1 MATLKDV
8 KAKINGVKQTQKITR
23 AMNMVAASRLRG
35 AQNKMEAF
43 KPYAA
48 KFREVLG
55 SLAARA
61 GENTT
66 NPLFIQR
73 EAIKNVHIILF
84 TSDRGL
90 CGGFNSNLLAETV
103 KLMRGV
109 KEKYPDAQFSFTCF
123 GRKGYSWCV
132 KNGFT
137 VVERHIGVVGAKFDF
152 ATAVKAGN
160 NAIKGFLGQLEGEN
174 AIQYD
179 EVFLVYGSFVRMSL
193 QMPVAQK
200 ILPVDIS
207 EATVTQTAVVENEHA
222 EAETAPDEG
231 GYNRETY
238 LPEHL
243 CEPSEKELL
252 SDMLPRNIYVQT
264 YNALLETSASEHA
277 ARMFAMENAT
287 KACKDIIS
295 NLQLSYNKARQAAIT
310 SELID
315 IVGGAGALQG

>member
-35 AQNKMEAF
+35 AQNKMENF
-43 KPYAA
+43 KPYAG

-55 SLAARA
+55 SLAERA
-61 GENTT
+61 GENTSI
-66 NPLFIQR
+66 PLFIQR
-73 EAIKNVHIILF
+73 ENVKNVHIILF

-90 CGGFNSNLLAETV
+90 CGGFNTNLLAETV
-103 KLMRGV
+103 QLMRKV
-109 KEKYPDAQFSFTCF
+109 KEKHPAVQFSFTCF
-123 GRKGYSWCV
+123 GRKGYSWCI
-132 KNGFT
+132 KNGFNVT
-137 VVERHIGVVGAKFDF
+137 ERHIGVVGAKFAF
-152 ATAVKAGN
+152 TTAVTAGN
-160 NAIKGFLGQLEGEN
+160 NAIKSFLGKFEAEDAL
-174 AIQYD
+174 QYD
-179 EVFLVYGSFVRMSL
+179 EVFMIYGSFVRMSL
-193 QMPVAQK
+193 QLPVAQK

-207 EATVTQTAVVENEHA
+207 EATKNEAAA
-222 EAETAPDEG
+222 EDAGNAETVANDAD

-252 SDMLPRNIYVQT
+252 SNMLPRNVYVQI

-287 KACKDIIS
+287 KACKDIIA

>member
-8 KAKINGVKQTQKITR
+8 KLKINGVKQNQKITR
-23 AMNMVAASRLRG
+23 AMNMVAASRLRS

-43 KPYAA
+43 KPYAV

-66 NPLFIQR
+66 NPLFMR
-73 EAIKNVHIILF
+73 RAEIKNVHIMLF

-90 CGGFNSNLLAETV
+90 CGGFNSNILSETTR
-103 KLMRGV
+103 LMRAV
-109 KEKYPDAQFSFTCF
+109 REEHPNAAFSFTCF
-123 GRKGYSWCV
+123 GRKGFSWCA
-132 KNGFT
+132 KNGFN
-137 VVERHIGVVGAKFDF
+137 VVNHYIGVVGARFDF
-152 ATAVKAGN
+152 STAVNAGTD
-160 NAIKGFLGQLEGEN
+160 AIKGFLGKLEGED

-179 EVFLVYGSFVRMSL
+179 EVYMVYGSFVRLSL
-193 QMPVAQK
+193 QEPVMQQ
-200 ILPVDIS
+200 ILPVHITADS
-207 EATVTQTAVVENEHA
+207 GTETAEDEAATETVENQY
-222 EAETAPDEG
+222 TGEG
-231 GYNRETY
+231 YDRETY

-243 CEPSEKELL
+243 CEPGEAELL
-252 SDMLPRNIYVQT
+252 GVMLPRNVFVQV

-315 IVGGAGALQG
+315 IVGGAGALRG

>member
-35 AQNKMEAF
+35 AQNKMVAF
-43 KPYAA
+43 KPYAG

-61 GENTT
+61 GEGTT
-66 NPLFIQR
+66 IPLFIQR
-73 EAIKNVHIILF
+73 ENIKNVHIVLF

-90 CGGFNSNLLAETV
+90 CGGFNSNLLSETQ
-103 KLMRGV
+103 KLMQGI
-109 KEKYPDAQFSFTCF
+109 KAKYPEVLFSFTCF
-123 GRKGYSWCV
+123 GRKGYSWCL
-132 KNGFT
+132 KNDFEI
-137 VVERHIGVVGAKFDF
+137 VERHLGVVGAKFDF
-152 ATAVKAGN
+152 SMAVKAGN
-160 NAIKGFLGQLEGEN
+160 NAIKSFLGQLETEG
-174 AIQYD
+174 AVQYD

-193 QMPVAQK
+193 QLPVAQK
-200 ILPVDIS
+200 MLPVDIS
-207 EATVTQTAVVENEHA
+207 AALQPQTPAEENADADAVEHDA
-222 EAETAPDEG
+222 D

-243 CEPSEKELL
+243 CEPSETELL
-252 SDMLPRNIYVQT
+252 ADMLPRNIYVQI

>member
-43 KPYAA
+43 KPYAG

-61 GENTT
+61 GDNTT
-66 NPLFIQR
+66 NPLFMQR
-73 EAIKNVHIILF
+73 ENVKNVHIILF

-109 KEKYPDAQFSFTCF
+109 KEKHADVQFSFTCF

-132 KNGFT
+132 KNGFN

-152 ATAVKAGN
+152 ATAVKAGSD
-160 NAIKGFLGQLEGEN
+160 AIKGFLGRLEAEG
-174 AIQYD
+174 ALQYD
-179 EVFLVYGSFVRMSL
+179 EVFLVYGSFIRMSL
-193 QMPVAQK
+193 QQPVAQK
-200 ILPVDIS
+200 ILPVDIT
-207 EATVTQTAVVENEHA
+207 EAMRQ
-222 EAETAPDEG
+222 ETAAEEG
-231 GYNRETY
+231 EAVETVEHGADDYNRETY

-252 SDMLPRNIYVQT
+252 TVMLPRNIYVQI

>member
-8 KAKINGVKQTQKITR
+8 KTKIGGVKQTQKITR
-23 AMNMVAASRLRG
+23 AMNMVAASRLRS

-43 KPYAA
+43 RAYAS
-48 KFREVLG
+48 KFREVLD

-61 GENTT
+61 EDTT
-66 NPLFIQR
+66 SIPLLDRR
-73 EAIKNVHIILF
+73 EEVKQVHIALF

-90 CGGFNSNLLAETV
+90 CGGFNSNI
-103 KLMRGV
+103 M
-109 KEKYPDAQFSFTCF
+109 AQAMGLIRTIREEHPQAVFSFTCF
-123 GRKGYSWCV
+123 GRKGYNWCM

-137 VVERHIGVVGAKFDF
+137 VIEKHIGVVGAHFDF
-152 ATAVKAGN
+152 NTASTAGAN
-160 NAIKGFLGQLEGEN
+160 FIRAFLGKIEAED
-174 AIQYD
+174 AVQYD
-179 EVFLVYGSFVRMSL
+179 QVYLVYGSFVRMSL
-193 QMPVAQK
+193 QAPVVQK
-200 ILPVDIS
+200 ILPVDITPVVTN
-207 EATVTQTAVVENEHA
+207 ETVAA
-222 EAETAPDEG
+222 EGETAEHHAVEEKS
-231 GYNRETY
+231 YNRETY

-243 CEPSEKELL
+243 CEPSEKDLL
-252 SDMLPRNIYVQT
+252 SVMLPRNIYVQI

>member
-8 KAKINGVKQTQKITR
+8 KTKITGVKQTQKITR
-23 AMNMVAASRLRG
+23 AMNMVAASRLRS

-61 GENTT
+61 GESTT
-66 NPLFIQR
+66 NPLFMER
-73 EAIKNVHIILF
+73 EEIKNIHIIMF

-90 CGGFNSNLLAETV
+90 CGGFNSNIIAETV
-103 KLMRGV
+103 KLMRTSKEEHSGV
-109 KEKYPDAQFSFTCF
+109 EFSFTCF
-123 GRKGYSWCV
+123 GRKGFNWCV
-132 KNGFT
+132 KNGFN
-137 VVERHIGVVGAKFDF
+137 VVNKYLGVVGAKFDF
-152 ATAVKAGN
+152 ATAAKAGN
-160 NAIKGFLGQLEGEN
+160 NAIKSFLGQNEGEGCL
-174 AIQYD
+174 QDD
-179 EVFLVYGSFVRMSL
+179 EVYLVYGSFVRMSL
-193 QMPVAQK
+193 QVAVSQR
-200 ILPVDIS
+200 ILPVDINAAGAD
-207 EATVTQTAVVENEHA
+207 ETPADA
-222 EAETAPDEG
+222 AETKPVVAEES
-231 GYNRETY
+231 YNRETY

-252 SDMLPRNIYVQT
+252 TVMLPRNIYVQT

-295 NLQLSYNKARQAAIT
+295 SLQLSYNKARQAAIT

-315 IVGGAGALQG
+315 IVSGAGAMQG

>member
-8 KAKINGVKQTQKITR
+8 KAKISGVKQTQKITR

-35 AQNKMEAF
+35 AQTKMEAF

-55 SLAARA
+55 SLAERA
-61 GENTT
+61 GDNTS
-66 NPLFIQR
+66 NPLFIER
-73 EAIKNVHIILF
+73 DEIKQVHIVLF

-90 CGGFNSNLLAETV
+90 CGGFNSNLLAKTTQ
-103 KLMRGV
+103 LMKDVRAQH
-109 KEKYPDAQFSFTCF
+109 PQAQFSFTCF
-123 GRKGYSWCV
+123 GRKGYSWCL
-132 KNGFT
+132 KNNYKIVDT
-137 VVERHIGVVGAKFDF
+137 HIGVVGARFDF
-152 ATAVKAGN
+152 ALASKTGHIL
-160 NAIKGFLGQLEGEN
+160 IKSFLGEYNDEDCL
-174 AIQYD
+174 QYD
-179 EVFLVYGSFVRMSL
+179 EVYLIYGSFVRMSL
-193 QMPVAQK
+193 QEAMSQR
-200 ILPVDIS
+200 ILPVDIRDAKIADDHAAAVATE
-207 EATVTQTAVVENEHA
+207 EALEHA
-222 EAETAPDEG
+222 AT
-231 GYNRETY
+231 GYSRDTY

-252 SDMLPRNIYVQT
+252 GEMLPRNIYVQI